1 MAGGGEGEAAVQE
14 QRKLLDEQWIENA
27 EIRRHRSSYLKRSL
41 VLKECEAT
49 AEICFVKGFGYPE

>member
-1 MAGGGEGEAAVQE
+1 MAGGGEGEAAAQK
-14 QRKLLDEQWIENA
+14 QRKLSDEQWKEHA
-27 EIRRHRSSYLKRSL
+27 EIRHHRSSYLKRSL